1 MKYKNVEKEIIK
13 ALVKYESKAGTI
25 ADALTQSKVLERHGV
40 VIVPKGYEFLAFF
53 DKELYHDWDNIGYL
67 AELLSVIDSLLT
79 GRDILLISQKGPCHV
94 IGKKQAEYIKLNVI
108 LVDGKDYIVTEGAYG
123 PNYFNS
129 NKQQAY
135 WPNTFPDNHFKFP
148 VSKLA
153 YSYSISQELKELVK
167 HNFKSEEEIRFSK
180 QQFVSWVAIG
190 VSLLLGILGVI
201 F

>member
-13 ALVKYESKAGTI
+13 ALVKYEGKAGTI

-153 YSYSISQELKELVK
+153 YSYSISQ
-167 HNFKSEEEIRFSK
+167 
-180 QQFVSWVAIG
+180 
-190 VSLLLGILGVI
+190 
-201 F
+201 

>member
-1 MKYKNVEKEIIK
+1 MKYTKTEKEIII
-13 ALVKYESKAGTI
+13 ALVKYEGMTRTI

-40 VIVPKGYEFLAFF
+40 VIVPNGNEFFAFF
-53 DKELYHDWDNIGYL
+53 DKELYPDWDNIVYL
-67 AELLSVIDSLLT
+67 AELLTVIDSLT
-79 GRDILLISQKGPCHV
+79 TNRDILLISQKGPCHV
-94 IGKKQAEYIKLNVI
+94 IGKERTKYIKLNVI
-108 LVDGKDYIVTEGAYG
+108 LVNEKDYIVTEGIGG

-129 NKQQAY
+129 NKEQAY
-135 WPNTFPDNHFKFP
+135 WPNTFPDNYFKFP

-153 YSYSISQELKELVK
+153 YSYSISQELKELVQ
-167 HNFKSEEEIRFSK
+167 HNFKSEEEIHFSK

>member
-1 MKYKNVEKEIIK
+1 MRAGDRSCLSYNMQVFNRKDTKTCRYLK
-13 ALVKYESKAGTI
+13 ANRILI
-25 ADALTQSKVLERHGV
+25 C
-40 VIVPKGYEFLAFF
+40 
-53 DKELYHDWDNIGYL
+53 W
-67 AELLSVIDSLLT
+67 LLSRKTSFKGRLT
-79 GRDILLISQKGPCHV
+79 SRDILLISQKGSCHV
-94 IGKKQAEYIKLNVI
+94 IGKKQAEYIKLNII
-108 LVDGKDYIVTEGAYG
+108 LVDGKDYIVTEGIDG

-180 QQFVSWVAIG
+180 QQFVAWFAIG

>member
-1 MKYKNVEKEIIK
+1 MKYKKTEKEIIK
-13 ALVKYESKAGTI
+13 ALVKYEGKSI

-40 VIVPKGYEFLAFF
+40 VIVPKGDEFLAFF
-53 DKELYHDWDNIGYL
+53 DKELYHDWDNIEYL
-67 AELLSVIDSLLT
+67 VELLSVIDSLIT
-79 GRDILLISQKGPCHV
+79 SRDIHLISQKGPCHV
-94 IGKKQAEYIKLNVI
+94 IGKERAEYKKMNII
-108 LVDGKDYIVTEGAYG
+108 LVDGKDYIVTEGIDG

-129 NKQQAY
+129 NNQQTY

-167 HNFKSEEEIRFSK
+167 HNFKSEEDIRFSK

>member
-1 MKYKNVEKEIIK
+1 MNSIKSTPFLVFVSFCFYK
-13 ALVKYESKAGTI
+13 SKKSV
-25 ADALTQSKVLERHGV
+25 DFLFLYLRHTFGNS
-40 VIVPKGYEFLAFF
+40 I
-53 DKELYHDWDNIGYL
+53 DKRLYHDWDNIGYL

-108 LVDGKDYIVTEGAYG
+108 LVDGKDYIVTEGIDG